1 MQHIQRHQPA
11 TAAQETPTAPP
22 GGADDLLAA
31 YIRRTNQVLIAYD
44 ALARIEA
51 AGGLRRAEIARAA
64 LLTMGPYSS
73 EEQPT

>member
-11 TAAQETPTAPP
+11 TAAQETP

-51 AGGLRRAEIARAA
+51 AGGLLDRSHR
-64 LLTMGPYSS
+64 
-73 EEQPT
+73 